1 MGEPFDNTLEIL
13 RTCEIL
19 TADWGFAW
27 SPRRITVSSVGLIP
41 GMKEFLNKTECHLAI
56 SLHNPFPD
64 ERAQIMPAEKAYSIT
79 RVIDEIK
86 KYDWEHQR
94 RISFEYIVFEGLNDM
109 QRHASELVR
118 LLKGF
123 TCRVNLIRWHAIPG
137 MDMHSPNDERMIWL
151 RDYLTDN
158 GVICTIRRS
167 RGEDIMAACG
177 LLSSNHKH

>member
-1 MGEPFDNTLEIL
+1 
-13 RTCEIL
+13 
-19 TADWGFAW
+19 
-27 SPRRITVSSVGLIP
+27 
-41 GMKEFLNKTECHLAI
+41 
-56 SLHNPFPD
+56 
-64 ERAQIMPAEKAYSIT
+64 MPAEKAYSIT

-177 LLSSNHKH
+177 LLSSNHKHSNE